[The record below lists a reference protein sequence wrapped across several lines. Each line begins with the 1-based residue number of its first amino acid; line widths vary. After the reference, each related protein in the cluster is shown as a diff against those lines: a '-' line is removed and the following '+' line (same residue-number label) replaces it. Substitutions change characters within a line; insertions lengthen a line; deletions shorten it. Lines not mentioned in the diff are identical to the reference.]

1 MAKFISKK
9 LNGTIAKLEKDKVA
23 KPELSS
29 ELEKKL
35 EGLKARLEIF
45 QDPQKTQGAALAK
58 MTPVLDK
65 LEERL
70 GRAQFVC
77 GETYSLADCLY
88 TCTLARLNVS

>member
-45 QDPQKTQGAALAK
+45 QDPQKTQSAALAK